1 MTSKPL
7 LITPVRKPR
16 AVTVPK
22 RRALKAIS
30 RTTINLRDGPFMGG
44 WLRMGTG
51 DGYDTLPFTVNGQS
65 GRYVK
70 GTWEPTP

>member
-7 LITPVRKPR
+7 LVTAPPAARMR
-16 AVTVPK
+16 TVPK
-22 RRALKAIS
+22 RRALKAIG
-30 RTTINLRDGPFMGG
+30 RTAVKLDDGPFVGG

-51 DGYDTLPFTVNGQS
+51 DGYHTLPFTVNGQS
-65 GRYVK
+65 GHYAN